1 MTFIE
6 KELREIEETTK
17 QLPTRP
23 IQSCNIRTPE
33 EIEHEE
39 HIHQEAL
46 KLGINLDMT
55 NDAAEAED
63 SDKLQALIYLMK
75 GKQVPEELRTR
86 ILDKKNTEEYKGYM
100 DEK

>member
-1 MTFIE
+1 
-6 KELREIEETTK
+6 
-17 QLPTRP
+17 
-23 IQSCNIRTPE
+23 
-33 EIEHEE
+33 
-39 HIHQEAL
+39 
-46 KLGINLDMT
+46 MT

-86 ILDKKNTEEYKGYM
+86 ILDKKNTEEHKGYM